1 MTTCASGTLGEV
13 GMKLRDKVAI
23 ITGAGRG
30 IGRAT
35 ALTLGREGAAI
46 SLAARTAAEIKT
58 VAREVRELGAQ
69 ALPVVTD
76 ITREEDVARLVQ
88 RTLDAFGRIDVLVNN
103 AGIGIPARDVVDLG
117 LDEWARILQVNL
129 TGPFLCAR
137 AVLPTMIRQRSGK
150 IINLASLG
158 GHVGVA
164 GNSAYGASKAGLLL
178 FTRCLAA
185 EVKRYGIDVNAVS
198 PSGTDTQL
206 LREIGRAEGRTNLMR
221 PEEIANTI
229 LFLASPESSA
239 VTGTVI
245 EAYGQSNPL
254 FGPLTQAEVGPSPD
268 SAPD

>member
-1 MTTCASGTLGEV
+1 
-13 GMKLRDKVAI
+13 MKLRDKVAI
-23 ITGAGRG
+23 ITGGGRG

-35 ALTLGREGAAI
+35 ALALAREGAAVV
-46 SLAARTAAEIKT
+46 LAARTAAEIEA
-58 VAREVRELGAQ
+58 VAREVRDLGVA
-69 ALPVVTD
+69 ALPVATNVA
-76 ITREEDVARLVQ
+76 REEDIARLVQ
-88 RTLDAFGRIDVLVNN
+88 RTLEAFGRIDILVNN
-103 AGIGIPARDVVDLG
+103 AGIGIPLRGVVDLG
-117 LDEWARILQVNL
+117 LDDWTRVLQINL
-129 TGPFLCAR
+129 TGPFLCAK

-158 GHVGVA
+158 GRVGVA

-185 EVKRYGIDVNAVS
+185 EVKRYGIDVNAVC

-206 LREIGRAEGRTNLMR
+206 LREMGRAEGRTNLMR

-245 EAYGQSNPL
+245 EAYGPSNPL
-254 FGPLTQAEVGPSPD
+254 FGPLIPADAGPSG
-268 SAPD
+268 